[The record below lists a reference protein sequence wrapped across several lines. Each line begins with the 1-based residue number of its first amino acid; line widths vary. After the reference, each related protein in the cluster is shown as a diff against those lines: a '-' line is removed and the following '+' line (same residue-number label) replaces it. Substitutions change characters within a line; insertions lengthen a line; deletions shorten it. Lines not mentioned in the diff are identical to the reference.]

1 MEGLEFIP
9 YAHHNG
15 VPFILDSEIQ
25 KMWNDTLTSGVVDLL
40 FHDGSVINFEEFMI
54 LVVKSSQTHF
64 WKIEYKHETWGYF
77 WLNRFESTH
86 AYCHFMAFPQFWGDP
101 RLVDIGKEA
110 MKMVLN
116 GLSFELILGMLPT
129 SNTHALDY
137 LRKVGLQDGGT
148 FPKLLWS
155 AKKKKPVE
163 GKILYITKENLV

>member
-9 YAHHNG
+9 YTHHDG
-15 VPFILDSEIQ
+15 MPLILDSEI
-25 KMWNDTLTSGVVDLL
+25 KVMWDDTVKAGVVDLL
-40 FHDGSVINFEEFMI
+40 FHDGSVINLEEFTI

-64 WKIEYKHETWGYF
+64 WEIEYKHETLGYW

-86 AYCHFMAFPQFWGDP
+86 AYCHFMAFPKFWGDP
-101 RLVDIGKEA
+101 KLVDIGKEA
-110 MKMVLN
+110 MKICF
-116 GLSFELILGMLPT
+116 GELYYAMIMGMLPT

-155 AKKKKPVE
+155 AKEHRPVE